1 LTHEIDDDD
10 HIVEFVSGGPKQ
22 YAFRT
27 EKGKEVWKIR
37 GFSLNYANSKLVHFD
52 ALKDYILNVNP
63 KRNTTLVDHFK
74 VIRDK
79 TTFEVTSRA
88 EAKHYQPVFR
98 KRVLG
103 PDGISS
109 LPYGW

>member
-1 LTHEIDDDD
+1 VDPGDY
-10 HIVEFVSGGPKQ
+10 IVSFVSGGPKQ
-22 YAFRT
+22 YSFRT
-27 EKGKEVWKIR
+27 AKGKEVCKIR
-37 GFSLNYANSKLVHFD
+37 GFSLNYANSEKIHYD
-52 ALKDYILNVNP
+52 ALKDFILEVNP
-63 KRNTTLVDHFK
+63 KRNTTLVDPFK

-79 TTFEVTSRA
+79 TNFEVTSRA
-88 EAKHYQPVFR
+88 EAKHYQPVYK